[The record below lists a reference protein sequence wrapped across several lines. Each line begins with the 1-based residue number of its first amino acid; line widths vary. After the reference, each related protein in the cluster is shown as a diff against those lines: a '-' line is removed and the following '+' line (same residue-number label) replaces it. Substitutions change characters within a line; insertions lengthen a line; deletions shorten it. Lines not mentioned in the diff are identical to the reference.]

1 MRIQNIDYAS
11 DILQSLL
18 WQYENAENLKGLAE
32 REQEW
37 FNVNQ
42 TQFFAQWFVNVFDL
56 QTADDFG
63 LVVWSI
69 ILGLPLFVEIT
80 PDDTNKKIFGFE
92 QFWENYDNGTY
103 SSAAQS
109 NIVLTLEERRLV
121 LQLRYLQLTTR
132 GAVPEI
138 NKNLN
143 RIFAP
148 LGTLYVL
155 DNLDMSMDYVFNFTP
170 SANLLNVLVMFD
182 LLPRPAAVKRNIILP
197 P

>member
-1 MRIQNIDYAS
+1 MRIQEIDHTS

-32 REQEW
+32 RQQEW

-42 TQFFAQWFVNVFDL
+42 TQFFEQWFVNVFDL
-56 QTADDFG
+56 QTANDFG

-80 PDDTNKKIFGFE
+80 PDNTNKKIFGFE
-92 QFWENYDNGTY
+92 EFWENYDNGSY
-103 SSAAQS
+103 SSETQS

-121 LQLRYLQLTTR
+121 LQLRYFQLITR
-132 GAVPEI
+132 GAVTEI
-138 NKNLN
+138 NENLN

-155 DNLDMSMDYVFNFTP
+155 DNLDMSMDYVFDFIP
-170 SANLLNVLVMFD
+170 SANLLNVLVTFD